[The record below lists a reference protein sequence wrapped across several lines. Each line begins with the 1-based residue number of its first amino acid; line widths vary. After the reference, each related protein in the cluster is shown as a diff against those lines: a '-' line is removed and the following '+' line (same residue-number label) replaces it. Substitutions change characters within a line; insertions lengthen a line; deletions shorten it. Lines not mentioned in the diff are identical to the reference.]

1 MMTCGPQAQ
10 HSAGRQRSA
19 GRRIGW
25 LPVLASAVLL
35 ASLSGSAGALDT
47 HPPAVQRSLLTTETV
62 LGTSMALPLARK
74 ANHALRQ
81 TERMMDGLISVLTN
95 TGLFW
100 LWVLRSTII
109 FAIIAALSSVIDR
122 HVFSLRRARTG
133 ALSRYLGRGIRM
145 FLGLVWDRRTPY
157 LARAVLAAALVYW
170 LLPSD
175 LIPDT
180 SRIVGVLDDVVIT
193 YSATRAFM
201 YLCPDALLAR
211 HAAAVEWRANRVTA
225 PEAR

>member
-1 MMTCGPQAQ
+1 M
-10 HSAGRQRSA
+10 QRS
-19 GRRIGW
+19 GRRRSGW
-25 LPVLASAVLL
+25 VSALTAAVLL
-35 ASLSGSAGALDT
+35 ASLSGSVGALDT
-47 HPPAVQRSLLTTETV
+47 HPSAAPASLLTTQTV
-62 LGTSMALPLARK
+62 LGTSMALPFARK

-81 TERMMDGLISVLTN
+81 TQRMMDGLIAVLTD

-100 LWVLRSTII
+100 LWVLRSTMI

-122 HVFSLRRARTG
+122 HVFSLRRARAG

-157 LARAVLAAALVYW
+157 LARAVLAAALLYW

-180 SRIVGVLDDVVIT
+180 SRVVGLLDDVVIT

-225 PEAR
+225 P

>member
-1 MMTCGPQAQ
+1 MTTCGPRARQ
-10 HSAGRQRSA
+10 SASMQRSA
-19 GRRIGW
+19 ERRIGW
-25 LPVLASAVLL
+25 LSVLTSAMLL
-35 ASLSGSAGALDT
+35 ASLSSSVRALDT
-47 HPPAVQRSLLTTETV
+47 HPPAAQASLLTTETV

-81 TERMMDGLISVLTN
+81 TQRMMDGFISVLTD

-100 LWVLRSTII
+100 LWVLRSTIV

-122 HVFSLRRARTG
+122 HVLSFRRARAGT
-133 ALSRYLGRGIRM
+133 LSRYLARGIRM

-157 LARAVLAAALVYW
+157 LARAVLAGALLYW

-180 SRIVGVLDDVVIT
+180 SRIVGVLDDIVIT

-211 HAAAVEWRANRVTA
+211 HAAAVEWRARRVTA
-225 PEAR
+225 P